1 MVEDF
6 GKEEIM
12 THILTRLLAAALVL
26 SALSACGVRGD
37 PVAPSVAKKQESTQ
51 N

>member
-6 GKEEIM
+6 GKEDNM
-12 THILTRLLAAALVL
+12 TNTLARLLAAALL
-26 SALSACGVRGD
+26 LASLSACGVRND
-37 PVAPSVAKKQESTQ
+37 PVAPSVAKQQSKTQ

>member
-6 GKEEIM
+6 GKEKIM
-12 THILTRLLAAALVL
+12 TQTFMRLVAAALVL
-26 SALSACGVRGD
+26 SALSACGVKGD
-37 PVAPSVAKKQESTQ
+37 PVAPSVAKQQEKSQ

>member
-1 MVEDF
+1 MA
-6 GKEEIM
+6 EEIEREPLM
-12 THILTRLLAAALVL
+12 SLLKKLLILGLCL

-37 PVAPSVAKKQESTQ
+37 PVPPSKAGTVV

>member
-6 GKEEIM
+6 RKEKIM
-12 THILTRLLAAALVL
+12 TNIFARLLAAALLL

>member
-1 MVEDF
+1 
-6 GKEEIM
+6 M
-12 THILTRLLAAALVL
+12 TQIFTRILAAALVLSAL

>member
-6 GKEEIM
+6 GKEDIM
-12 THILTRLLAAALVL
+12 TNNLARLFAAALL
-26 SALSACGVRGD
+26 LASLSACAVRND
-37 PVAPSVAKKQESTQ
+37 PVAPSVAKQQHATQ

>member
-1 MVEDF
+1 
-6 GKEEIM
+6 M
-12 THILTRLLAAALVL
+12 TQIFTRFLAAALIL